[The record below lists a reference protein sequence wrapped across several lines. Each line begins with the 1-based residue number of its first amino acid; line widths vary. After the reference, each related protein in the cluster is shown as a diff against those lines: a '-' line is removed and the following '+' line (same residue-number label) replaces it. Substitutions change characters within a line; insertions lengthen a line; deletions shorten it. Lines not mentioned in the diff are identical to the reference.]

1 MPPAGDVWARY
12 AAFELFT
19 DVPHLFWSDSLGWA
33 QVLTEG
39 AEGEVGELSEKT
51 TIAWTQATWSPVS
64 GCTRVSDGCL
74 HCYIERTTPFRVAH
88 RRFDGSGLNAT
99 TGVQFHPE
107 RLGIPLRWR
116 KPKRIFV
123 CSMADLF
130 HQEVSDDRIAEIFA
144 VMAANYCWDRP
155 THTFQ
160 VLTKRHARMRSLLS
174 SEAFRAKVARIAAGM
189 TDGEHADGVHDAIY
203 YHYWPLP
210 NVWLGVT
217 AENQSW
223 FEIRTEVLRGT
234 PAAVRW
240 VSLEPMLGRV
250 DIDYLHGPGT
260 AAGMDWVVVGG
271 ESGPGARPMHPDW
284 ARSVRDQCVAAGV
297 PFMFKQW
304 GEWTPETGH
313 RYSDFELLDGD
324 PGAFVMRVGTKRAGR
339 ELDGRIWEQYPETA
353 EVQR

>member
-1 MPPAGDVWARY
+1 MPPASHVRAGY
-12 AAFELFT
+12 AALELFAQ
-19 DVPHLFWSDSLGWA
+19 VPHLLWPNSLDRA
-33 QVLTEG
+33 QVLIEG
-39 AEGEVGELSEKT
+39 AEGEVGKVSEKT
-51 TIAWTQATWSPVS
+51 SIAWTQATWSPVS
-64 GCTRVSDGCL
+64 GCTRVSEGCL

-88 RRFDGSGLNAT
+88 RRFDGTGLNAT

-130 HQEVSDDRIAEIFA
+130 HHEVSDDRIAEVFA
-144 VMAANYCWDRP
+144 VMACNYLWDRP

-174 SEAFRAKVARIAAGM
+174 SEQFRATVARIAAGM
-189 TDGEHADGVHDAIY
+189 TGDSDADNVHDAVF

-223 FEIRTEVLRGT
+223 FEIRTEALRTT

-240 VSLEPMLGRV
+240 ASLEPLLSHV
-250 DIDYLHGPGT
+250 DIGYLDGPGT
-260 AAGMDWVVVGG
+260 AAGMDWLVVGG

-284 ARSVRDQCVAAGV
+284 ARSLRDQCVAAGV
-297 PFMFKQW
+297 PFVFKQW
-304 GEWTPETGH
+304 GEWTPQAGH
-313 RYSDFELLDGD
+313 RYADFEVLDGD

-339 ELDGRIWEQYPETA
+339 ELDGRIWDQYPEA
-353 EVQR
+353 AVAQR

>member
-144 VMAANYCWDRP
+144 VMAANYCCP
-155 THTFQ
+155 
-160 VLTKRHARMRSLLS
+160 S
-174 SEAFRAKVARIAAGM
+174 
-189 TDGEHADGVHDAIY
+189 
-203 YHYWPLP
+203 
-210 NVWLGVT
+210 
-217 AENQSW
+217 
-223 FEIRTEVLRGT
+223 
-234 PAAVRW
+234 
-240 VSLEPMLGRV
+240 
-250 DIDYLHGPGT
+250 
-260 AAGMDWVVVGG
+260 
-271 ESGPGARPMHPDW
+271 
-284 ARSVRDQCVAAGV
+284 
-297 PFMFKQW
+297 
-304 GEWTPETGH
+304 
-313 RYSDFELLDGD
+313 
-324 PGAFVMRVGTKRAGR
+324 
-339 ELDGRIWEQYPETA
+339 
-353 EVQR
+353 